1 MPNTIGQFDYEVTK
15 MDKGSDLPFNPHVLL
30 CLKHWGATTRD
41 GAPVVSA
48 TLMTDQEIDFHI
60 GQLKADLDRLASTA
74 KAALRKAQEK
84 SKELVIQR
92 GSK

>member
-1 MPNTIGQFDYEVTK
+1 
-15 MDKGSDLPFNPHVLL
+15 
-30 CLKHWGATTRD
+30 
-41 GAPVVSA
+41 
-48 TLMTDQEIDFHI
+48 MTDQEIDFHI